1 MLLISLQ
8 LKRLLLILLIPV
20 NLYAQ
25 RSREVQTQNHVWT
38 SINSQLRLTDHWG
51 VSADIHMRR
60 TNFITDNSFFLFR
73 AGAIYYLNKQ
83 VTFGAAYGH
92 MWLANQNGATE
103 LFSNENRL
111 HQQVVL
117 NQKLGALQ
125 INQRFRIEERWIQ
138 KVVNFVPT
146 SEQRYTT
153 RFRYQL
159 SMNIPVSSSKKIPM
173 LSVADELMMQ
183 TGKDI
188 IYNNFDQN
196 RLFAGIRQ
204 QVSRSL
210 SFDFGYMH
218 VWQQLLSGNKYNRN
232 RTIRLF
238 FYWQP
243 DLRKTK
249 KTQPP
254 QPELHPDT

>member
-1 MLLISLQ
+1 
-8 LKRLLLILLIPV
+8 
-20 NLYAQ
+20 
-25 RSREVQTQNHVWT
+25 
-38 SINSQLRLTDHWG
+38 
-51 VSADIHMRR
+51 
-60 TNFITDNSFFLFR
+60 
-73 AGAIYYLNKQ
+73 
-83 VTFGAAYGH
+83 
-92 MWLANQNGATE
+92 
-103 LFSNENRL
+103 
-111 HQQVVL
+111 
-117 NQKLGALQ
+117 
-125 INQRFRIEERWIQ
+125 
-138 KVVNFVPT
+138 
-146 SEQRYTT
+146 
-153 RFRYQL
+153 
-159 SMNIPVSSSKKIPM
+159 M

>member
-1 MLLISLQ
+1 MKLKHLIII
-8 LKRLLLILLIPV
+8 LLLLPV
-20 NLYAQ
+20 FTVAQ
-25 RSREVQTQNHVWT
+25 ATREVQTQNHTWVSLNT
-38 SINSQLRLTDHWG
+38 QLRLTEKMG
-51 VSADIHMRR
+51 ISADVHVRR
-60 TNFITDNSFFLFR
+60 TNFISNNNFFLFR
-73 AGAIYYLNKQ
+73 AGALYYLNKQ
-83 VTFGAAYGH
+83 LTIGAAYGH

-111 HQQVVL
+111 HQQITL
-117 NQKLGALQ
+117 NQKIRSVQL
-125 INQRFRIEERWIQ
+125 NQRLRIEERWIQ
-138 KVVNFVPT
+138 KVVNFVPADQ
-146 SEQRYTT
+146 QRYVT

-159 SMNIPVSSSKKIPM
+159 SMNIPVSANKKVPM
-173 LSVADELMMQ
+173 LSLADELMMQ

-204 QVSRSL
+204 QVSQSL

-218 VWQQLLSGNKYNRN
+218 VWQQLLSGYKYSRN
-232 RTIRLF
+232 HTIRLF

-249 KTQPP
+249 KTQAPA
-254 QPELHPDT
+254 PELHSDT

>member
-1 MLLISLQ
+1 
-8 LKRLLLILLIPV
+8 
-20 NLYAQ
+20 
-25 RSREVQTQNHVWT
+25 
-38 SINSQLRLTDHWG
+38 
-51 VSADIHMRR
+51 
-60 TNFITDNSFFLFR
+60 
-73 AGAIYYLNKQ
+73 
-83 VTFGAAYGH
+83 

-111 HQQVVL
+111 HQQITF
-117 NQKLGALQ
+117 NQKVGTVQL
-125 INQRFRIEERWIQ
+125 NQRFRIEERWIQ
-138 KVVNFVPT
+138 KVVNFVPAN
-146 SEQRYTT
+146 EQRYTT

-159 SMNIPVSSSKKIPM
+159 SMNIPLSSDKKIPM
-173 LSVADELMMQ
+173 LSLADELMIQ

-204 QVSRSL
+204 QVSKSL

-218 VWQQLLSGNKYNRN
+218 VWQQLLSGYKYSRN
-232 RTIRLF
+232 HSIRLF

-254 QPELHPDT
+254 AHELHPDT

>member
-1 MLLISLQ
+1 MKQI
-8 LKRLLLILLIPV
+8 LLLLFVPAFV
-20 NLYAQ
+20 FAQ

-38 SINSQLRLTDHWG
+38 SLNSQIRFSERWG
-51 VSADIHMRR
+51 IAADVHIRR
-60 TNFITDNSFFLFR
+60 TDFLQSNSFFFLR
-73 AGAIYYLNKQ
+73 AGGLYYANKQ
-83 VTFGAAYGH
+83 LTLGAGYAH
-92 MWLANQNGATE
+92 MWLANQKDATE

-111 HQQVVL
+111 HQQAVL
-117 NQKLGALQ
+117 NQQLGTVQL
-125 INQRFRIEERWIQ
+125 NQRLRIEKRWIQ
-138 KVVNFVPT
+138 KVVNFIPT
-146 SEQRYTT
+146 NEQRYTT

-159 SMNIPVSSSKKIPM
+159 SMNIPVSSNKKIPM
-173 LSVADELMMQ
+173 LSIADELMLQ

-188 IYNNFDQN
+188 IYNHFDQN
-196 RLFAGIRQ
+196 RFFAGIRQ
-204 QVSRSL
+204 RVSGSL

-249 KTQPP
+249 KIQTPL
-254 QPELHPDT
+254 PELHRDT